1 MDGLLESDC
10 PRRACALS
18 QASTVNASE
27 TASQAP
33 RPGTDSTDPGLD
45 FMRQHYHKFLEEAV
59 AQQRLPSWLNLRRLI
74 VQTANHR
81 TTDDDW
87 QVEEL

>member
-1 MDGLLESDC
+1 
-10 PRRACALS
+10 
-18 QASTVNASE
+18 
-27 TASQAP
+27 
-33 RPGTDSTDPGLD
+33 
-45 FMRQHYHKFLEEAV
+45 MRQHYHKFLEEAV